1 MTKKP
6 YHISVSILVR
16 HLILILCLTP
26 KISNGQQLFKITYG
40 NLDTDR
46 VSLTSFKQQNEL
58 VIHNGFKLDTAL
70 IYFQIPGESGILV
83 VDYKP
88 ILDTIKFNKCID
100 LLKPGSYVS
109 FKNIIISDSLNN
121 KFTPHNR
128 IHYIIIPD
136 TVYPHKDSESFI
148 EIKRLQKLNYVRGTI
163 YFSGTYFPNVQ
174 VFKIDNNNLSSL
186 NKAFDRCAIDT
197 KINFENVYY
206 KDDNNKVVGPL
217 NKIVTLD

>member
-1 MTKKP
+1 MPKKT
-6 YHISVSILVR
+6 YHISTSILVG
-16 HLILILCLTP
+16 HLILMLCLTS
-26 KISNGQQLFKITYG
+26 KILNGQQLFKITYG

-46 VSLTSFKQQNEL
+46 VSLTSFKLQKEL
-58 VIHNGFKLDTAL
+58 VIHNGFKLDSAL

-83 VDYKP
+83 VNYKP
-88 ILDTIKFNKCID
+88 ILDTVKFNMCIN
-100 LLKPGSYVS
+100 LLKPSSFVS
-109 FKNIIISDSLNN
+109 FENITLSDSSNN
-121 KFTPHNR
+121 KFSPHNR
-128 IHYIIIPD
+128 IHYIITPD
-136 TVYPHKDSESFI
+136 TVYIHKDSESFI
-148 EIKRLQKLNYVRGTI
+148 EIKRLQKLNYVSGTI

-206 KDDNNKVVGPL
+206 KDNTNRLVGPL